1 MEGAHPTIPSVKI
14 ADALYIISNQFIFSL
29 KIENCKF
36 QQKSRVFFLV
46 IYMQM
51 YILYSFQCEILD

>member
-36 QQKSRVFFLV
+36 QQKIMNVFLSYIHADVYIVFFS
-46 IYMQM
+46 M
-51 YILYSFQCEILD
+51 

>member
-36 QQKSRVFFLV
+36 QQKIMNVFLSYIHADVCIVFFS
-46 IYMQM
+46 M
-51 YILYSFQCEILD
+51 